1 MSKVGIFGA
10 GWVGLVTGACFAE
23 LGHEIVIRDVV
34 ASKIDALQRGEVPVP
49 RGQASGAARVERRP
63 HHVHARRRRRGRL
76 RVPVRLR
83 RHAADVLGR
92 RGPLAGLDGRRRAA
106 RARGPS
112 DPRHEVDRPGRH
124 GREGAGRAR
133 PARAR
138 ARRLRLEPRVP
149 RRGPR
154 DRRLHG
160 PGPRSWSARSQPTTP
175 RRSRG
180 STTRSTRRSC
190 APTSTRPR

>member
-23 LGHEIVIRDVV
+23 LGHEVVIRDVV
-34 ASKIDALQRGEVPVP
+34 AAKIDALQRG
-49 RGQASGAARVERRP
+49 RGARSTRPSSPSCSHANAERITYTLEAEDIAGCEFLFVCVDTPPTYSGDADLSRVWTVVDELP
-63 HHVHARRRRRGRL
+63 E
-76 RVPVRLR
+76 
-83 RHAADVLGR
+83 
-92 RGPLAGLDGRRRAA
+92 LDGA
-106 RARGPS
+106 S
-112 DPRHEVDRPGRH
+112 DSRHEVDRPGRH
-124 GREGAGRAR
+124 RREGARRAR
-133 PARAR
+133 PARPR

-160 PGPRSWSARSQPTTP
+160 PRPDRGRRVRRRATRT
-175 RRSRG
+175 RSRS

-190 APTSTRPR
+190 ART